1 MTSTARYD
9 TTALRR
15 AMTGSVVEMGDP
27 EYDEARKVF
36 NADIDRRPALI
47 AQCVS
52 SGDVAVAVAFAQRNG
67 LEIAV
72 RSGAHSMSG
81 ASTVEDGLVIDLS
94 AMRDVTVDPAKRI
107 ARVQGGALNSDLDAA
122 TQAHG
127 LAVTAGMVGHTGLG
141 GLTLGGGM
149 GWLSRKAGLTID
161 NLLSAEIVV
170 ADGSVLRISET
181 EHPDLFW
188 AVRGG
193 GGNFG
198 VVTEFELRL
207 IEVGPSVQ
215 FGLLLWPLERGV
227 EALQALRTV
236 VGDLPPNVNA
246 MIAGVDAPPAPFI
259 PEEHHFLPCLG
270 VILVGF
276 GTEDEFDGVAERI
289 RSQSRPLIDAAMPL
303 PYTAVQ
309 TLFDEANCWG
319 NHYYDKSCYLPEFTD
334 EIIEVVVEHFARKQ
348 SPLSVMLTYRLDAA
362 YCEPEEDATAF
373 SGGRSPRYIVFLI
386 ANASEPSLLPADRE
400 WVRGF
405 WEALRPMSMGSGTYV
420 NGITEYDED
429 RVLAS
434 YGAAKYARLAAI
446 KSQYDPGNIFHRNI
460 NIKPA

>member
-9 TTALRR
+9 ATELRAAL
-15 AMTGSVVEMGDP
+15 TGQLIEPSDGGYEV
-27 EYDEARKVF
+27 ARKVF

-47 AQCVS
+47 AQCAS
-52 SGDVAVAVAFAQRNG
+52 SGDVAAAVSFARTNG

-81 ASTVEDGLVIDLS
+81 ASTVDDGLVIDLS
-94 AMRDVTVDPAKRI
+94 AMRDVKVDPAKRI

-122 TQAHG
+122 AQEHG

-170 ADGSVLRISET
+170 ADGRTLRVSET

-188 AVRGG
+188 AIRGG

-198 VVTEFELRL
+198 VVTEFEFRL
-207 IEVGPSVQ
+207 HEAGPMIR
-215 FGLLLWPLERGV
+215 FGLLLWPYDRGA
-227 EALQALRTV
+227 EALRVLREV
-236 VGDLPPNVNA
+236 VADLPPDVNA

-259 PEEHHFLPCLG
+259 PEEHHLRRCVG
-270 VILVGF
+270 VLLVGF
-276 GTEDEFDGVAERI
+276 GSEEEFTAVADRI
-289 RSQSRPLIDAAMPL
+289 RSGSQPLIDATMPM
-303 PYTAVQ
+303 PYTVLQ
-309 TLFDEANCWG
+309 TLFDESNCWG
-319 NHYYDKSCYLPEFTD
+319 HHYYEKSCLLEEFTD
-334 EIIEVVVEHFARKQ
+334 EAIEVILEHLPRRQ
-348 SPLSVMLTYRLDAA
+348 SPLSVLLTYRLDAA
-362 YCEPEEDATAF
+362 YCEQDEDATAF
-373 SGGRSPRYIVFLI
+373 GGGRSPRYALFLI
-386 ANASEPSLLPADRE
+386 GNAPDPALLPAERAWARD
-400 WVRGF
+400 F
-405 WEALRPMSMGSGTYV
+405 WEALRPMSMGAGTYV
-420 NGITEYDED
+420 NGMYEYEED

-446 KSQYDPGNIFHRNI
+446 KGQYDPGNLFHRNI